1 MKYNFGFKVEHQLC
15 KDNLTLILGREKE
28 IQTYGQLNT
37 TLAQMCP
44 DLPTGPTDDMEQ
56 MTWLGMSEYLFRDLV
71 DGVTAKRIIS
81 GNAQHLFY
89 PLKLSSLFFLLARLF
104 FIFLCIFCLYISLH
118 MVLYIPVYN
127 MFIALVWD
135 TATGLAWTWKSESL
149 CHCLHW

>member
-56 MTWLGMSEYLFRDLV
+56 MTWLGLIQMLCVNCRLGSWRGSWNWVFVFLTKAPCRATLNYHNFAFPDV
-71 DGVTAKRIIS
+71 P
-81 GNAQHLFY
+81 F
-89 PLKLSSLFFLLARLF
+89 SS
-104 FIFLCIFCLYISLH
+104 
-118 MVLYIPVYN
+118 
-127 MFIALVWD
+127 
-135 TATGLAWTWKSESL
+135 
-149 CHCLHW
+149 